1 MTITLIDSA
10 NRAEIITKND
20 SLDLKSDRETKSDG
34 FEFGQL
40 MANILET
47 QQLNEKMAHHHL
59 TTDEALNEFENG
71 QEFAVQTQA
80 WNPSLNL
87 EGHDFLK
94 TVILGPHL
102 NAITPET
109 TAPNEESLEAFAR
122 SQGLDETAVQW
133 LMGSPVQATATAQAT
148 AVLGQ
153 NLTIIPALADDVT
166 AAATAGA
173 AAVGVKSTEKEF
185 LITQLVTTSF
195 NGESTKGVA
204 NGMTTGI
211 ASDFANG
218 VPINST
224 SVFETGGDTG
234 LTNSEEN
241 GLPSDIENAVA
252 EHTPNPAHM
261 ALNPWQQTG
270 VDPIANSV
278 ASRSDALS
286 NGGLL
291 TSAALWALAQQTEKP
306 HTNTP
311 KTDPTTESNDI
322 QINFMRSPPPAALW
336 MQGKSLVNHQT
347 KESPSTKTNV
357 VTSELDLSE
366 LASDDLLKKL
376 AMTLSLANPFE
387 LENAGAMTTEGSTI
401 ALPGEGAP
409 HMSGHTAG
417 HTGQR
422 TDLATTARQEAQN
435 TSPSADDTSATQ
447 RSEDI
452 ENLSEKMG
460 QAVGQRILSA
470 IEKGQWHLKLMLRPA
485 TLGHIEVEIRMRSGE
500 LDAVFT
506 APQALTRELLQDG
519 LSKLKDS
526 LGQMGMNVASM
537 LVGDGQTQ
545 QRGGD
550 STPSQTR
557 KMANSDSKE
566 SKSAETQQIN
576 IPRTKMGKDGWDV
589 LV

>member
-47 QQLNEKMAHHHL
+47 HQSNEKMAHHHL
-59 TTDEALNEFENG
+59 TSDEALNEFENG

-80 WNPSLNL
+80 WTPSLNL
-87 EGHDFLK
+87 EDHDFLK

-109 TAPNEESLEAFAR
+109 AAPNEESLEAFAR

-133 LMGSPVQATATAQAT
+133 LMGSPVQATATAQSI

-153 NLTIIPALADDVT
+153 NLTIIPGLADDVT
-166 AAATAGA
+166 AAAA
-173 AAVGVKSTEKEF
+173 KSTENDS
-185 LITQLVTTSF
+185 LITQLVTASF

-211 ASDFANG
+211 ASEIANG
-218 VPINST
+218 V
-224 SVFETGGDTG
+224 
-234 LTNSEEN
+234 
-241 GLPSDIENAVA
+241 PSDIENAVA
-252 EHTPNPAHM
+252 NHIPNPAHM

-270 VDPIANSV
+270 LDPSANSV

-306 HTNTP
+306 HTHTP
-311 KTDPTTESNDI
+311 KTDPSTESNDL

-409 HMSGHTAG
+409 QMSGHMSGHTAG

-422 TDLATTARQEAQN
+422 TDLATTTRQEAQN
-435 TSPSADDTSATQ
+435 TSPSAGDTSATQ

>member
-47 QQLNEKMAHHHL
+47 QQLNEKMAHQHL

-80 WNPSLNL
+80 WTPSLNL

-133 LMGSPVQATATAQAT
+133 LMGSPVQATATAQSL
-148 AVLGQ
+148 AVSGQ

-166 AAATAGA
+166 ST
-173 AAVGVKSTEKEF
+173 GVKSTEKEF

-211 ASDFANG
+211 ASEIANG
-218 VPINST
+218 V
-224 SVFETGGDTG
+224 
-234 LTNSEEN
+234 
-241 GLPSDIENAVA
+241 PSDIENAVA
-252 EHTPNPAHM
+252 NHIPNPAHM

-270 VDPIANSV
+270 LDPSANSV

-306 HTNTP
+306 HTHTP
-311 KTDPTTESNDI
+311 KTDPSTESNDL

-409 HMSGHTAG
+409 QMSGHMSGHTAG

-422 TDLATTARQEAQN
+422 TDLATTTRQEAQN
-435 TSPSADDTSATQ
+435 TSPSAGDTSATQ

-566 SKSAETQQIN
+566 SKSPETQQIN

>member
-1 MTITLIDSA
+1 
-10 NRAEIITKND
+10 
-20 SLDLKSDRETKSDG
+20 
-34 FEFGQL
+34 
-40 MANILET
+40 
-47 QQLNEKMAHHHL
+47 
-59 TTDEALNEFENG
+59 
-71 QEFAVQTQA
+71 
-80 WNPSLNL
+80 LNL

-102 NAITPET
+102 NAITPEN

-133 LMGSPVQATATAQAT
+133 LMGSPVQATAAAT
-148 AVLGQ
+148 
-153 NLTIIPALADDVT
+153 P
-166 AAATAGA
+166 TAGA
-173 AAVGVKSTEKEF
+173 KSTEKES
-185 LITQLVTTSF
+185 LITHLIINSF

-204 NGMTTGI
+204 NGMTTGL
-211 ASDFANG
+211 ASEIANG

-224 SVFETGGDTG
+224 SDFETGGDTG
-234 LTNSEEN
+234 LADSEKN
-241 GLPSDIENAVA
+241 GLPSDIDKAVA
-252 EHTPNPAHM
+252 KHIPNPAHM
-261 ALNPWQQTG
+261 ALNPFQQTG
-270 VDPIANSV
+270 VDPSANSV

-311 KTDPTTESNDI
+311 KTDPNTESSDL
-322 QINFMRSPPPAALW
+322 QITFMRSPPPAALW